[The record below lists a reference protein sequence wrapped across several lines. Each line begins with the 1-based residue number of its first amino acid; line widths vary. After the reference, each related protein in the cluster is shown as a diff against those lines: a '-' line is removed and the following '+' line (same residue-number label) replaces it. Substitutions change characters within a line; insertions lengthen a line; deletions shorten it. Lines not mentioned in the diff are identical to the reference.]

1 MAQRFKRAERVPRDR
16 HREAVRGLHAYHVRR
31 CIVSPEIATGRL
43 VRAAVVELV
52 RDALARSP
60 GAAGATREL
69 LRVADGAHI
78 EGELV
83 DVLRAALALV
93 GGAS

>member
-1 MAQRFKRAERVPRDR
+1 MGRHVEGPRGGPKGG
-16 HREAVRGLHAYHVRR
+16 A
-31 CIVSPEIATGRL
+31 IVSPEIAASRL
-43 VRAAVVELV
+43 VRAAVIELV

-69 LRVADGAHI
+69 LRVADGAHL

-93 GGAS
+93 K